1 MYKLQKQCHIRIM
14 TRDTCDD
21 FHVFLHIKQLK
32 KSQQN
37 SENKYLGLPGSDVM
51 IYISFMFLKKEKSLW
66 NLTTESFRIWKTING
81 INGNKCLVGLVL

>member
-37 SENKYLGLPGSDVM
+37 SENKYLGLPGS
-51 IYISFMFLKKEKSLW
+51 FMFLKKEKSLW
-66 NLTTESFRIWKTING
+66 NLPTESFRM
-81 INGNKCLVGLVL
+81 

>member
-1 MYKLQKQCHIRIM
+1 MYKLQKQCHICIM

-37 SENKYLGLPGSDVM
+37 SKNKYLGLRGSDVM
-51 IYISFMFLKKEKSLW
+51 IYIGFMFLKKGKSLW
-66 NLTTESFRIWKTING
+66 NFPTESFRI
-81 INGNKCLVGLVL
+81 